1 MPGTSAHHI
10 TVTPAPPFL
19 RFGSIDPVSPIV
31 ISVPHAGRDYPA
43 ALRAVSRVPIST
55 IAALEDRYVDAVALA
70 ARGSE
75 TMLVQQRARAWIDLN
90 RGEDERDPRVDE
102 GAPSDVS
109 GASAKLRS
117 GLGLV
122 PRRAA
127 GGGDLWSRRWTAAA
141 IAARIVADHRP
152 YHQALAAALTA
163 ARARW
168 GVAVL
173 LDLHS
178 MPPLTGADAARLVI
192 GDRFGRAAEER
203 FVRRVEQVGVGAG
216 LPVER
221 NAPYAGGHILE
232 RHGTPGESVH
242 AIQLEVDRSLY
253 LDRALDR
260 VDAAGVTRV
269 AQIVR
274 NVLDALADEAAGMP
288 MPLAA
293 E

>member
-1 MPGTSAHHI
+1 MPRTSAHHG
-10 TVTPAPPFL
+10 TVTTALPFL
-19 RFGSIDPVSPIV
+19 RFGPVDPVSPVV
-31 ISVPHAGRDYPA
+31 ISVPHAGRDYPPT
-43 ALRAVSRVPIST
+43 LRAAARVPLPT
-55 IAALEDRYVDAVALA
+55 IAALEDRHVDAVALG

-102 GAPSDVS
+102 GVTADVS

-122 PRRAA
+122 PRRAV
-127 GGGDLWSRRWTAAA
+127 GGGDLWSRRWTAAEVA
-141 IAARIVADHRP
+141 TRIVADHRP
-152 YHQALAAALTA
+152 YHHALAAALGA
-163 ARARW
+163 ARSRW

-178 MPPLTGADAARLVI
+178 MPPLAGGSAARLVV
-192 GDRFGRAAEER
+192 GDRFGQAAEAR
-203 FVRRVEQVGVGAG
+203 FVGRVERIAASAG
-216 LPVER
+216 WRVAR

-232 RHGTPGESVH
+232 RHGVPSGGVH
-242 AIQLEVDRSLY
+242 AIQLEIDRSLY

-269 AQIVR
+269 ARIVR
-274 NVLDALADEAAGMP
+274 DVIDGLTDEAAGAP
-288 MPLAA
+288 MLLAA